1 MGSAEGGVEIEQVAA
16 ERPEAIVTIHADPLL
31 GLQPFQARE
40 MAFRLGLGAH
50 LKDAVAI
57 ATGLV
62 RTMLAYDADLVEIN
76 PLAIVNET
84 GVDGLVDPAPAVSRR
99 QGHPRRLGAVPPS
112 GARGAARPRRG
123 GPGRQGGPRGRA

>member
-1 MGSAEGGVEIEQVAA
+1 
-16 ERPEAIVTIHADPLL
+16 
-31 GLQPFQARE
+31 

-76 PLAIVNET
+76 PLAIVN
-84 GVDGLVDPAPAVSRR
+84 
-99 QGHPRRLGAVPPS
+99 
-112 GARGAARPRRG
+112 
-123 GPGRQGGPRGRA
+123 